1 MSFVP
6 PPPPAEPPRIP
17 RPTFRQRTQQWA
29 QRVARLPRP
38 ALIGGAVAL
47 GLGGLYLTSTL
58 LVDDQVAPG
67 TSVYGVDIGGLSPQ
81 AAQER
86 LDTELA
92 AAQAAPIQVRLG
104 DAEEVYE
111 VDPAAAGLS
120 IDLAAT
126 VDQAERHGLL
136 GRLFGTDGEEL
147 APVVRLAEDT
157 ARAELT
163 ALAERSDTTVRE
175 GAITFADGVPHPT
188 EPRSG
193 VMLDVA
199 GSFDPLREGFLT
211 DSDGPEPVRLPVR
224 EAKPRTDA
232 AEVARAM
239 EEFAEPAMSGPVDL
253 TAGSARISIPPAV
266 IGDHL
271 TLTADDEGTLI
282 PELDGDGLA
291 GDERLAGPIDEA
303 TVPPTEASL
312 SLDGDQIAVADG
324 GEAGTRVVTGAIGDA
339 VWPLLTETGA
349 ARTAEVETEPIEPEL
364 SSDNYR
370 DLGITEVVSSFTVE
384 FPPAP
389 YRITNI
395 GRAAELINGSLVM
408 PDETWSFNDTVGE
421 RTEANGF
428 VEGTIILD
436 DRYQTAQ
443 GGGVSAVASTMFN
456 AAFFAG
462 VDLVEYGAHSFYIER
477 YPEGREAT
485 VAWGSLDLRFLND
498 SGNALYILASST
510 DSTVTVTFLGTEKY
524 DEVRS
529 ETGPREN
536 ITPPSTRR
544 SSDEDCVPQP
554 PLEGF
559 DVAVDRVFVD
569 GGEEIGRETYETSYV
584 PRDEVICTA
593 ATD

>member
-1 MSFVP
+1 VSSVP

-38 ALIGGAVAL
+38 ALVGGAAAL
-47 GLGGLYLTSTL
+47 GLGGLYLTGTL

-67 TSVYGVDIGGLSPQ
+67 TSVNGVDIGGLSPQ
-81 AAQER
+81 AAQEK
-86 LDTELA
+86 LETELA
-92 AAQAAPIQVRLG
+92 AAQTAPIQVRLG
-104 DAEEVYE
+104 DAEEIHE

-136 GRLFGTDGEEL
+136 GRLFGGDGEEL
-147 APVVRLAEDT
+147 TPVVRLAEDQ

-163 ALAERSDTTVRE
+163 ALAEGVDTTVRE
-175 GAITFADGVPHPT
+175 GAITFVDGVPHVT

-193 VMLDVA
+193 VVLDVA
-199 GSFDPLREGFLT
+199 GSLDPLREGFLT
-211 DSDGPEPVRLPVR
+211 DADSDEPVHLPVR
-224 EAKPRTDA
+224 EAEPRTDA
-232 AEVARAM
+232 AEVDRAL
-239 EEFAEPAMSGPVDL
+239 EEFAEPAMSGPVVL
-253 TAGSARISIPPAV
+253 TAGSARISIAPAV

-282 PELDGDGLA
+282 PELDGEGLA
-291 GDERLAGPIDEA
+291 EDERLAAEVDEA

-312 SLDGDQIAVADG
+312 RLDGDQIAVADG
-324 GEAGTRVVTGAIGDA
+324 GEAGTRVVASAIGDA

-349 ARTAEVETEPIEPEL
+349 ARTAAVETEPIEPEL

-395 GRAAELINGSLVM
+395 GRAAELINGSAVM
-408 PDETWSFNDTVGE
+408 PEETWSFNETVGE

-443 GGGVSAVASTMFN
+443 GGGVSAMATTMFN

-510 DSTVTVTFLGTEKY
+510 DSSVTVTFLGTKKY

-529 ETGPREN
+529 DTGPREN
-536 ITPPSTRR
+536 ITQPRTRR
-544 SSDEDCVPQP
+544 NGDEGCVPQP

-559 DVAVDRVFVD
+559 DVAVDRVFIND
-569 GGEEIGRETYETSYV
+569 GDEVGRETYETSYV

-593 ATD
+593 TTD

>member
-1 MSFVP
+1 M
-6 PPPPAEPPRIP
+6 
-17 RPTFRQRTQQWA
+17 
-29 QRVARLPRP
+29 
-38 ALIGGAVAL
+38 AL
-47 GLGGLYLTSTL
+47 GLGGLYLTGTL
-58 LVDDQVAPG
+58 LVDEQVAPG
-67 TSVYGVDIGGLSPQ
+67 TSVHGVDIGGLSPQ
-81 AAQER
+81 AAQEK

-92 AAQAAPIQVRLG
+92 AAQAVPIRVRLG
-104 DAEEVYE
+104 DAEEIYE

-126 VDQAERHGLL
+126 VDQAERSGLL
-136 GRLFGTDGEEL
+136 GRLFGEDGEEL
-147 APVVRLAEDT
+147 TPVVRLAEDQ

-163 ALAERSDTTVRE
+163 ALAERADTTVRE
-175 GAITFADGVPHPT
+175 GAITFVDGVPHVT
-188 EPRSG
+188 EPRPG
-193 VMLDVA
+193 VLLDVA
-199 GSFDPLREGFLT
+199 GSFDPLREGFLSGG
-211 DSDGPEPVRLPVR
+211 DDPVRLPVR
-224 EAKPRTDA
+224 EAEPRTDA
-232 AEVARAM
+232 AEVARAL
-239 EEFAEPAMSGPVDL
+239 EEFAEPAMSEPVVL
-253 TAGSARISIPPAV
+253 TAGSAEISLSPAV

-282 PELDGDGLA
+282 PELDGEGLA
-291 GDERLAGPIDEA
+291 EDERLAAEIDEA
-303 TVPPTEASL
+303 TVPPTEVSL
-312 SLDGDQIAVADG
+312 RLDGEQIAVAGG
-324 GEAGTRVVTGAIGDA
+324 GEAGTRVVTSAIGDA

-349 ARTAEVETEPIEPEL
+349 ARTAAVETEPIEPEL
-364 SSDNYR
+364 SNDNYR

-395 GRAAELINGSLVM
+395 GRAAELINGSVVM
-408 PDETWSFNDTVGE
+408 PEETWSFNETVGE

-443 GGGVSAVASTMFN
+443 GGGVSAVATTMFN

-510 DSTVTVTFLGTEKY
+510 DSSVTVTFLGTKKY
-524 DEVRS
+524 DDVRS

-536 ITPPSTRR
+536 ITQPTTRR
-544 SSDEDCVPQP
+544 NSDEECVPQP

-559 DVAVDRVFVD
+559 DVAVDRVFIN
-569 GGEEIGRETYETSYV
+569 GGDEVGRETYETSYV

-593 ATD
+593 ASD